1 MEVTCNAQVVE
12 QKWAA
17 RHEKEGQAVHDML
30 LDLSGLYVK
39 SAQILASKQDFM
51 PEPWC
56 RRLAAMFDSMPPKP
70 WAHVARVCLIL
81 LTSGCLFCKVCVP
94 VPRFAAWKIRTWRV
108 HWLLGS
114 ADLQRAWL
122 FSYIAHGLQSRKL
135 LHL

>member
-1 MEVTCNAQVVE
+1 MVE

-39 SAQILASKQDFM
+39 SAQILASKGDFM

-70 WAHVARVCLIL
+70 WAHIARVCHGTANAMLPL
-81 LTSGCLFCKVCVP
+81 LRRCACHCASSCRVAGLYKAFAVPDWAVQLCTRHAYAFC
-94 VPRFAAWKIRTWRV
+94 
-108 HWLLGS
+108 
-114 ADLQRAWL
+114 
-122 FSYIAHGLQSRKL
+122 IAYRPQSKSEM
-135 LHL
+135 

>member
-1 MEVTCNAQVVE
+1 MVE

-39 SAQILASKQDFM
+39 SAQILASKRDFM

-70 WAHVARVCLIL
+70 WAHVARVCDVLANTML
-81 LTSGCLFCKVCVP
+81 LLVTICLAP
-94 VPRFAAWKIRTWRV
+94 V
-108 HWLLGS
+108 
-114 ADLQRAWL
+114 
-122 FSYIAHGLQSRKL
+122 
-135 LHL
+135 

>member
-1 MEVTCNAQVVE
+1 LTLLYKGAVVHTKAGSNGQVVE

-39 SAQILASKQDFM
+39 SAQILASKGDFM

-70 WAHVARVCLIL
+70 WVQVARV
-81 LTSGCLFCKVCVP
+81 
-94 VPRFAAWKIRTWRV
+94 R
-108 HWLLGS
+108 H
-114 ADLQRAWL
+114 D
-122 FSYIAHGLQSRKL
+122 SYASP
-135 LHL
+135 

>member
-1 MEVTCNAQVVE
+1 MVE

-39 SAQILASKQDFM
+39 SAQILASKGDFM

-70 WAHVARVCLIL
+70 WAQVARV
-81 LTSGCLFCKVCVP
+81 
-94 VPRFAAWKIRTWRV
+94 R
-108 HWLLGS
+108 H
-114 ADLQRAWL
+114 D
-122 FSYIAHGLQSRKL
+122 SYASP
-135 LHL
+135 

>member
-1 MEVTCNAQVVE
+1 MVE

-39 SAQILASKQDFM
+39 SAQILASKRDFM

-70 WAHVARVCLIL
+70 WVHVARVCDDTML
-81 LTSGCLFCKVCVP
+81 LLVTICLAP
-94 VPRFAAWKIRTWRV
+94 V
-108 HWLLGS
+108 
-114 ADLQRAWL
+114 
-122 FSYIAHGLQSRKL
+122 
-135 LHL
+135 